1 MIKFNN
7 AAVAL
12 ATAILRDYLNGT
24 VNFFASRKAAKS
36 ELTKLTPA
44 DFKNVRA
51 NLLNLGFKSEFID
64 DNAAELSEIL
74 RGILTA
80 ERPKLPKDHPIATY
94 IGENDAAREL
104 IAKAKELLKKKFIK
118 NEWLEIYDK
127 LGSFN
132 RTHFARKQHQLYS
145 ILENKGFDR
154 PSRFMWSFDN
164 KVRDGIAA
172 ARELLEGGKADEFIA
187 AQHEIYENLLDLLAR
202 EEAALYPTSLELISE
217 DEFRAMRRGDDEI
230 GYFLIKKPSE
240 FYPAR
245 PHYRISPG

>member
-24 VNFFASRKAAKS
+24 ANFLASRKAAKS

-64 DNAAELSEIL
+64 ENAAELSEIL

-80 ERPKLPKDHPIATY
+80 ERPQLPKDHPVATY
-94 IGENDAAREL
+94 ISENDAAREL

-145 ILENKGFDR
+145 MLENKGFDR

-172 ARELLEGGKADEFIA
+172 ARELLEEGRQGG
-187 AQHEIYENLLDLLAR
+187 
-202 EEAALYPTSLELISE
+202 
-217 DEFRAMRRGDDEI
+217 
-230 GYFLIKKPSE
+230 
-240 FYPAR
+240 
-245 PHYRISPG
+245 

>member
-7 AAVAL
+7 AAIAS
-12 ATAILRDYLNGT
+12 ATAILRDYLNGAA
-24 VNFFASRKAAKS
+24 NFFASRKAAKS

-44 DFKNVRA
+44 DFRNVRA

-64 DNAAELSEIL
+64 ENAAELSEIL

-94 IGENDAAREL
+94 IDENDAAREL

-127 LGSFN
+127 LGGFN

-145 ILENKGFDR
+145 MLENKGFDR

-187 AQHEIYENLLDLLAR
+187 ACVWI
-202 EEAALYPTSLELISE
+202 
-217 DEFRAMRRGDDEI
+217 
-230 GYFLIKKPSE
+230 
-240 FYPAR
+240 
-245 PHYRISPG
+245 

>member
-74 RGILTA
+74 RGILTT
-80 ERPKLPKDHPIATY
+80 ERPRLPKDHPIATY
-94 IGENDAAREL
+94 INENDAAREL
-104 IAKAKELLKKKFIK
+104 IAKAKELLKNYQK
-118 NEWLEIYDK
+118 
-127 LGSFN
+127 
-132 RTHFARKQHQLYS
+132 RTA
-145 ILENKGFDR
+145 
-154 PSRFMWSFDN
+154 
-164 KVRDGIAA
+164 
-172 ARELLEGGKADEFIA
+172 
-187 AQHEIYENLLDLLAR
+187 
-202 EEAALYPTSLELISE
+202 
-217 DEFRAMRRGDDEI
+217 
-230 GYFLIKKPSE
+230 
-240 FYPAR
+240 
-245 PHYRISPG
+245 